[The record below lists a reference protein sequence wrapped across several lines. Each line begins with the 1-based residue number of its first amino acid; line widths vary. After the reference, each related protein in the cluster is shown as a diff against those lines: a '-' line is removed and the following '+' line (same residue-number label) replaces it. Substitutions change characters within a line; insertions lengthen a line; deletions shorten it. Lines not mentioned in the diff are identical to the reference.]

1 MVKLGRRGPEKS
13 DVSEL
18 LSKTGLGGEFDQI
31 VVFCRSDLHRF
42 DPRIRSK
49 SAEDLFS
56 FSKQPVNS
64 ISLFQRPA
72 PSRDS
77 AHDTTS
83 PFYARSPHEKLSGS
97 KNELRLRE
105 RNPGIEV
112 RHHVISWV
120 NHLAY

>member
-31 VVFCRSDLHRF
+31 VVSCRSDLHRF

-49 SAEDLFS
+49 SAEDLVLVLQATCEFD
-56 FSKQPVNS
+56 F
-64 ISLFQRPA
+64 LFQRPA
-72 PSRDS
+72 PSRES